1 MKQRFILL
9 LFTFL
14 AISSA
19 FSAVRRG
26 RSSTDYVPEP
36 LVWNSQ
42 SDNSSASMPCGG
54 CDVGMNVWVEN
65 GDVLFYKEIG
75 NLQKNTV

>member
-26 RSSTDYVPEP
+26 RSSADYVPEP
-36 LVWNSQ
+36 LAQVLQ
-42 SDNSSASMPCGG
+42 FIVTGRMDEGG
-54 CDVGMNVWVEN
+54 CA
-65 GDVLFYKEIG
+65 GDCSACSG
-75 NLQKNTV
+75 CH